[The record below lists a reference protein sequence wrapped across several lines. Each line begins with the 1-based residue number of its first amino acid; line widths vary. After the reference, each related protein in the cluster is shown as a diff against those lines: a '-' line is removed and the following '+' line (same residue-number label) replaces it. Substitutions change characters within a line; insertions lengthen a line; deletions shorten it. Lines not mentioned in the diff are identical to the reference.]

1 MSTET
6 GEGTPEESAESG
18 GDSST
23 DVSPADSAP
32 LSGDAA
38 SDTGAEEESDGN
50 YSQFT
55 RSVLVTSSATLL
67 GMVAGIASA
76 LFATEVVGS
85 TPQPDS
91 LFGFGIMMA
100 AVFVQFPI
108 YSAIGLEPGEFET
121 KTQLYVFAMTFFM
134 WFITWT
140 VLLTTRGL
148 L

>member
-1 MSTET
+1 MATET
-6 GEGTPEESAESG
+6 GDGTPEESAESG
-18 GDSST
+18 EE
-23 DVSPADSAP
+23 AP
-32 LSGDAA
+32 LTGDT
-38 SDTGAEEESDGN
+38 SSETETGEENDGA

-55 RSVLVTSSATLL
+55 RSVVVTSSSTLL
-67 GMVAGIASA
+67 GMVAGIAST
-76 LFATEVVGS
+76 LFATEMVGS

-100 AVFVQFPI
+100 AVFAQFPL
-108 YSAIGLEPGEFET
+108 YSVIGLNPEEFET

>member
-1 MSTET
+1 MATET

-18 GDSST
+18 GDGSADVPAT
-23 DVSPADSAP
+23 DEAP
-32 LSGDAA
+32 LTGDAGSETA
-38 SDTGAEEESDGN
+38 AETESDGT

-55 RSVLVTSSATLL
+55 RSVIVTSSATLL

-91 LFGFGIMMA
+91 LLGFAIMMA
-100 AVFVQFPI
+100 TVFAQFPL
-108 YSAIGLEPGEFET
+108 YSVIGLEPEEFDT